1 MNKNDFEREFN
12 NIKKHLSKI
21 NKSNVDDYS
30 EVENITDYANKLQ
43 KIAKKMNKN
52 KIDNIG
58 IQDMTIKFSRYLYDI
73 IDDISILFSKKKY
86 KIYNKLLKNKRYNN
100 WWIPIINHIRV
111 VIIILTKRSRIIY
124 FGILLVII
132 SILLFFIS
140 ITK

>member
-1 MNKNDFEREFN
+1 MNKTDFDREFN
-12 NIKKHLSKI
+12 NIKKNLSKI
-21 NKSNVDDYS
+21 NKSNIDDSS
-30 EVENITDYANKLQ
+30 EVENITDYANKLH
-43 KIAKKMNKN
+43 KIAKKMNKE

-58 IQDMTIKFSRYLYDI
+58 IQDITIKFSRYLYDI

-86 KIYNKLLKNKRYNN
+86 TIYNKLLKNKRYNN
-100 WWIPIINHIRV
+100 WWIPFINHIRV
-111 VIIILTKRSRIIY
+111 VFIILTKGSRIMY